1 MDILCLD
8 LEGVLVPE
16 IWQAV
21 AKSTS
26 INELNKT
33 TRDIPD
39 YDELMSYRLEIVDRH
54 DISLE
59 QIQFE
64 IARLKPLEGA
74 VDFLEWARSEFQVV
88 IVSDTFYD
96 FARPLMRQLG
106 NPSLF
111 CHRLVI
117 ENGKIVG
124 YRLRQSDPK
133 RKTVEALQSL
143 NYRVVAAGDS
153 FNDLSM
159 LEAAD
164 AGFFY
169 RAPPNVL
176 ELHPEYPLANNYDEL
191 RKMICSS

>member
-21 AKSTS
+21 AKSTG
-26 INELNKT
+26 IDELNKT

-39 YDELMSYRLEIVDRH
+39 YDALMSYRLDIVDQH
-54 DISLE
+54 GISLE
-59 QIQFE
+59 QIENE
-64 IARLKPLEGA
+64 ISKLQPLEGA
-74 VDFLEWARSEFQVV
+74 LAFLDWARSEFQVF
-88 IVSDTFYD
+88 IVSDTFYE
-96 FARPLMRQLG
+96 FARPLMVQLG

-111 CHRLVI
+111 CHQLEI
-117 ENGKIVG
+117 EEGAIVG
-124 YRLRQSDPK
+124 YRLRQQDPK

-143 NYRVVAAGDS
+143 NYRVIAAGDS

-159 LEAAD
+159 LKAAD

-176 ELHPEYPLANNYDEL
+176 ELNPEFSVASDYKEL
-191 RKMICSS
+191 KSLICAS

>member
-21 AKSTS
+21 AKSTG
-26 INELNKT
+26 IDELNKT

-39 YDELMSYRLEIVDRH
+39 YDALMSYRLDIVDQH
-54 DISLE
+54 GISLE
-59 QIQFE
+59 QIQNE
-64 IARLKPLEGA
+64 ISKLQPLEGA
-74 VDFLEWARSEFQVV
+74 LAFLDWARSEFQVF
-88 IVSDTFYD
+88 IVSDTFYE
-96 FARPLMRQLG
+96 FARPLMVQLG

-111 CHRLVI
+111 CHQLDI
-117 ENGKIVG
+117 EEDTIVG
-124 YRLRQSDPK
+124 YRLRQQDPK

-143 NYRVVAAGDS
+143 NYRVIAAGDS

-159 LEAAD
+159 LKAAD

-176 ELHPEYPLANNYDEL
+176 ELNPEFSVASDYEEL
-191 RKMICSS
+191 KSLICAS

>member
-74 VDFLEWARSEFQVV
+74 VDFLEWARSEFQVF

-133 RKTVEALQSL
+133 RKTVEALRSL

-159 LEAAD
+159 LKAAD
-164 AGFFY
+164 SGFFY
-169 RAPPNVL
+169 RASPNVL
-176 ELHPEYPLANNYDEL
+176 ELHPEFPLANSYDEL
-191 RKMICSS
+191 RNLICSS

>member
-21 AKSTS
+21 AKSTG
-26 INELNKT
+26 IDELNKT

-39 YDELMSYRLEIVDRH
+39 YDALMSYRLDIVDLH
-54 DISLE
+54 GISLE
-59 QIQFE
+59 QIQNE
-64 IARLKPLEGA
+64 ISKLRPLEGA
-74 VDFLEWARSEFQVV
+74 LAFLDWARSEFQVF
-88 IVSDTFYD
+88 IVSDTFYE
-96 FARPLMRQLG
+96 FARPLMVQLG

-111 CHRLVI
+111 CHQLEI
-117 ENGKIVG
+117 EEGAIVG
-124 YRLRQSDPK
+124 YRLRQQDPK

-143 NYRVVAAGDS
+143 NYRVIAAGDS

-159 LEAAD
+159 LKAAD

-176 ELHPEYPLANNYDEL
+176 ELNPEFSVASDYKEL
-191 RKMICSS
+191 KSLICAS

>member
-21 AKSTS
+21 AKSTG
-26 INELNKT
+26 IDELNKT

-39 YDELMSYRLEIVDRH
+39 YDALMSYRLDIVDQH
-54 DISLE
+54 GISLE
-59 QIQFE
+59 QIQNE
-64 IARLKPLEGA
+64 ISKLQPLEGA
-74 VDFLEWARSEFQVV
+74 LAFLDWARSEFQVF
-88 IVSDTFYD
+88 IVSDTFYE
-96 FARPLMRQLG
+96 FARPLMVQLG

-111 CHRLVI
+111 CHQLEI
-117 ENGKIVG
+117 EEGAIVG
-124 YRLRQSDPK
+124 YRLRQQDPK

-143 NYRVVAAGDS
+143 NYRVIAAGDS

-159 LEAAD
+159 LKAAD

-169 RAPPNVL
+169 QAPPNVL
-176 ELHPEYPLANNYDEL
+176 ELNPEFSVASDYEEL
-191 RKMICSS
+191 KSLICTG